1 MCICSCQYMK
11 KNSFEIFV
19 NCKFISSIWLKI
31 MQSNAKKMAKNKNKT
46 YFQYSNSAEGGI
58 NSTYGHFNLV
68 SIAISSNC

>member
-1 MCICSCQYMK
+1 MQK
-11 KNSFEIFV
+11 KWQ
-19 NCKFISSIWLKI
+19 K
-31 MQSNAKKMAKNKNKT
+31 KNKT

>member
-1 MCICSCQYMK
+1 
-11 KNSFEIFV
+11 
-19 NCKFISSIWLKI
+19 

-68 SIAISSNC
+68 SIAITSNC